1 MAESRFKGLS
11 ILMNMRDVGI
21 ERTMKQIR
29 AQFKTLDSEMRRSN
43 ANFKHS
49 EKNMQ
54 SYATRTK
61 ELTKAI
67 DVTENSMKDISN
79 QLKKMTLEEQRSSV
93 EAEKLRQEYSKQ
105 HRALQMYQRQLNS
118 TEQEM
123 KQFGTTT
130 KQTIF
135 SMKKINDVLGTMKR
149 QLNIAN
155 MAFQSTEKSTSSY
168 KNYLNQLNTVIQKHQ
183 NTIRVLEGRYQK
195 VAREQGVMSK
205 EALELKEKILQEK
218 ATLGQLDNQYKK
230 TTMEAKR
237 FAFEQKTLTSSMSE
251 IRQKMSQVAQSLTIS
266 ANKFKMSGQTAQAYK
281 ARISELNNGMKQ
293 QQLIVQNLSRQ
304 YDFAKKQYGATS
316 QEAQQLNVK
325 LSEERLKLKEL
336 NTQLNQTT
344 QAHNRLEM
352 EQKQGISSMA
362 QIRAK
367 MSQFNDTLSLS
378 RSNLARAGESVKAYG
393 NHLNTLKTNMSEQ
406 RVVLRELIAQYNHVA
421 TAQGRDSQEARGLSS
436 AITQQK
442 IKMNELE
449 SELDQT
455 TQSYKRLETEQRNA
469 ERLSSTGFGRSIQ
482 SVNKYKDSIRNVG
495 STMRSV
501 GSTSMLY
508 MTMPAVAGMG
518 TAIKSSIE
526 WEQALAGVAKT
537 TNMSGSELNK
547 MGNEITKMS
556 NTMPFAATEIAG
568 VAEAAGQLGIKKQ
581 DITSFTRTMMN
592 LGVATNLTADEAAT
606 EFARFANAA
615 NMPIKDVDRLGSTV
629 VALGNSTAT
638 TEKEIVEMAQ
648 RLAGAGAQAGFSS
661 DEIMSVSAAMS
672 SVGIEAEAGGT
683 AMTQIWNKMTK
694 AVAEGGDTLD
704 SFAKT
709 AGVSG
714 KEFAQIWENNPSKA
728 LSMFVKGLG
737 KTEGGAKGVL
747 KALDDVGIKGIR
759 EADTIRRMANN
770 HQVLDKALKTG
781 SEGWKENSALTNEA
795 NIRYETMG
803 SKLKMLKNTFI
814 NFARTIGDAVAPIV
828 SFLADKLTGL
838 FEHLQGTSNA
848 TKIAIAAF
856 TLLGVAIPP
865 LIVATGVLAHSIV
878 GISEAMTLL
887 NATKGGAKFFSLFN
901 GGIKGILPNIGQ
913 LLTKIPLIGGL
924 MTALTGPVGI
934 AVAAIAGIG
943 TAFVVAYKKSETF
956 RNIVDT
962 VVTPIKNAFIGL
974 GNVIKQFFSA
984 IGAIMNNNSGKG
996 LNILKKI
1003 LPDEAAKQFYSTLL
1017 MVRGAYNDF
1026 VNFIKTTSTIIGAFF
1041 KTFWK
1046 QNGDFIIMVFTT
1058 IKIAVGSILNSLFN
1072 GVIKPILSG
1081 IKAFF
1086 GIIFGGIKQIVINV
1100 FTSLR
1105 EIVQG
1110 GLNVIRGV
1118 IKIFKGLFTGDFR
1131 LLWEGVKQVFS
1142 GYLLI
1147 ISGILR
1153 STLGN
1158 MVVIVK
1164 TIGQLI
1170 INSFRTIWTIVKNVT
1185 LGIVKV
1191 LVVTIKFLF
1200 TGLKNIIVAI
1210 LNGIKNIFIAIW
1222 TVIKTSVLVI
1232 IRSLVALAKHN
1243 FAILK
1248 GFLSALWT
1256 SIKNTAI
1263 KLWTALKIG
1272 VLTIIRV
1279 LVSTARNILN
1289 TLKNFITRLWQSIKA
1304 TSIKTWNA
1312 IKNGIINAIKGMYNG
1327 VRKILA
1333 NLKAFITRTWTAIKN
1348 TTIKLAKGLSSGV
1361 KNVFNSLSRVTH
1373 SIFNKLKNFMSNTWR
1388 SIKNTTIK
1396 LAKSLWSGVKN
1407 TWNSLKKGTIKII
1420 ASVAVWLIK
1429 KWLSIKKSVV
1439 NIVKKL
1445 WSGVKRTWNSLKS
1458 GTIKIMAS
1466 IAVWL
1471 IKKWTAIKKSVVNKA
1486 KSLWSGVKGTWN
1498 SLSNGTRNIFN
1509 KVKSFMSNTW
1519 RSIKNT
1525 TINMA
1530 KGLWNSVRRTFNN
1543 MNGGLKNIIG
1553 KIKGHITGMVNAVK
1567 KGLNKLIGGVNWVA
1581 KKLDMPK
1588 LPTIKFSTG
1597 TESTHTQSY
1606 ITKGKLNQ
1614 NTLATVGDKG
1624 PGNGPGG
1631 FRHETIIPPNGKAF
1645 ITPATDTTIPL
1656 AKGTRILNGAQ
1667 THSLL
1672 NRPQFNSGTIP
1683 KFSLGTTFANLLGG
1697 GKKPK
1702 KHKKDDDLV
1711 GDVAQKTKDGVKAM
1725 TGKVVE
1731 GGKAVVDSALNTAKK
1746 GKDWLSDKIGDV
1758 LDWIEKPKKLLEKV
1772 FEGFGINM
1780 ASFGIPKGAELP
1792 FNLMKGMFKKLKEG
1806 AVNKVKEWFE
1816 EAGGGDGGYID
1827 LSKGI
1832 NFGFARTAAEARAK
1846 GYPFNRPHHGLD
1858 INYKHDKV
1866 YSTMSG
1872 TAKAFTGW
1880 SGGFGN
1886 HMEVTNGNL
1895 KSIYGH
1901 LHKLAFHGTKKVKPG
1916 TFLGISGGD
1925 PREDGQGAGSSTGLH
1940 LHYEMQWN
1948 GQPKDP
1954 TNWLK
1959 THNGGGK
1966 SGGSRAASK
1975 WKPEIKKALKA
1986 NGLPTTP
1993 AYVNA
1998 WIRQIQTE
2006 SGGNAGAVQG
2016 NIGDINN
2023 RTGNLARGLL
2033 QVIPPTFAANKL
2045 PGHGNIMNGLDN
2057 AMAAI
2062 NYAKKRYGR
2071 TGMLQVIG
2079 HGHGYATGG
2088 LIKSAGWYNIAEGGY
2103 PEWIIPTDPTR
2114 RSDAMKML
2122 ALAAQDIDKKSSTRG
2137 NKRPN
2142 SLPKPSGSNDNDVL
2156 LQMLQA
2162 QQQQIALLTQI
2173 VTSNQTIADK
2183 DFNPTIDKYTHEQQ
2197 VFNSIDKYN
2206 RQKQRKSRFKPGE
2219 VT

>member
-1 MAESRFKGLS
+1 M
-11 ILMNMRDVGI
+11 
-21 ERTMKQIR
+21 
-29 AQFKTLDSEMRRSN
+29 
-43 ANFKHS
+43 
-49 EKNMQ
+49 
-54 SYATRTK
+54 
-61 ELTKAI
+61 
-67 DVTENSMKDISN
+67 
-79 QLKKMTLEEQRSSV
+79 
-93 EAEKLRQEYSKQ
+93 
-105 HRALQMYQRQLNS
+105 
-118 TEQEM
+118 
-123 KQFGTTT
+123 
-130 KQTIF
+130 
-135 SMKKINDVLGTMKR
+135 
-149 QLNIAN
+149 
-155 MAFQSTEKSTSSY
+155 
-168 KNYLNQLNTVIQKHQ
+168 
-183 NTIRVLEGRYQK
+183 
-195 VAREQGVMSK
+195 
-205 EALELKEKILQEK
+205 
-218 ATLGQLDNQYKK
+218 
-230 TTMEAKR
+230 
-237 FAFEQKTLTSSMSE
+237 
-251 IRQKMSQVAQSLTIS
+251 
-266 ANKFKMSGQTAQAYK
+266 
-281 ARISELNNGMKQ
+281 
-293 QQLIVQNLSRQ
+293 
-304 YDFAKKQYGATS
+304 
-316 QEAQQLNVK
+316 
-325 LSEERLKLKEL
+325 
-336 NTQLNQTT
+336 
-344 QAHNRLEM
+344 
-352 EQKQGISSMA
+352 
-362 QIRAK
+362 
-367 MSQFNDTLSLS
+367 
-378 RSNLARAGESVKAYG
+378 
-393 NHLNTLKTNMSEQ
+393 
-406 RVVLRELIAQYNHVA
+406 
-421 TAQGRDSQEARGLSS
+421 
-436 AITQQK
+436 
-442 IKMNELE
+442 
-449 SELDQT
+449 
-455 TQSYKRLETEQRNA
+455 
-469 ERLSSTGFGRSIQ
+469 
-482 SVNKYKDSIRNVG
+482 
-495 STMRSV
+495 
-501 GSTSMLY
+501 
-508 MTMPAVAGMG
+508 
-518 TAIKSSIE
+518 
-526 WEQALAGVAKT
+526 
-537 TNMSGSELNK
+537 
-547 MGNEITKMS
+547 
-556 NTMPFAATEIAG
+556 
-568 VAEAAGQLGIKKQ
+568 
-581 DITSFTRTMMN
+581 
-592 LGVATNLTADEAAT
+592 
-606 EFARFANAA
+606 
-615 NMPIKDVDRLGSTV
+615 
-629 VALGNSTAT
+629 
-638 TEKEIVEMAQ
+638 
-648 RLAGAGAQAGFSS
+648 
-661 DEIMSVSAAMS
+661 
-672 SVGIEAEAGGT
+672 GT

-737 KTEGGAKGVL
+737 DTEGGAKGVL

-781 SEGWKENSALTNEA
+781 SEGWKENSALTDEA

-856 TLLGVAIPP
+856 TLLGAAIPP

-901 GGIKGILPNIGQ
+901 GGIKGVLPNIAQ

-956 RNIVDT
+956 RNIVNT

-1118 IKIFKGLFTGDFR
+1118 VKIFKGLFTGDFR

-1142 GYLLI
+1142 GYLSI

-1191 LVVTIKFLF
+1191 LVATIKFLF

-1210 LNGIKNIFIAIW
+1210 LNGIKNISIAIW
-1222 TVIKTSVLVI
+1222 TAIKSSVLVI
-1232 IRSLVALAKHN
+1232 IRSLVALAKN
-1243 FAILK
+1243 SFSTLK

-1272 VLTIIRV
+1272 VLAIIRT
-1279 LVSTARNILN
+1279 LVSTARNTFN
-1289 TLKNFITRLWQSIKA
+1289 TLKSFITRLWQSIKA
-1304 TSIKTWNA
+1304 ISIKTWNA
-1312 IKNGIINAIKGMYNG
+1312 IKNGVVNAIRGMSNG
-1327 VRKILA
+1327 VKKIVGA
-1333 NLKAFITRTWTAIKN
+1333 LKSWMSKAWNAIKN
-1348 TTIKLAKGLSSGV
+1348 TTVKLAKGLSSGV
-1361 KNVFNSLSRVTH
+1361 KNAFNSLSKVTRN
-1373 SIFNKLKNFMSNTWR
+1373 IFNKLKNFMSNVWR
-1388 SIKNTTIK
+1388 SIKNTTVK
-1396 LAKSLWSGVKN
+1396 LAKGLWSGVKN

-1486 KSLWSGVKGTWN
+1486 KGLWSGVKNTWN
-1498 SLSNGTRNIFN
+1498 SLSRGTRNIFN
-1509 KVKSFMSNTW
+1509 RVKSFMSNTW

-1525 TINMA
+1525 TVNMA

-1553 KIKGHITGMVNAVK
+1553 KIKGHITGMVTAVK

-1588 LPTIKFSTG
+1588 LPTIKLSTG

-1631 FRHETIIPPNGKAF
+1631 FRHETVIPPSGKAF

-1672 NRPQFNSGTIP
+1672 NRPQFNGGTIP
-1683 KFSLGTTFANLLGG
+1683 KFSIGTAIGNLLGG

-1702 KHKKDDDLV
+1702 KHKKDDNLV

-1725 TGKVVE
+1725 AGKVVE

-1880 SGGFGN
+1880 SSGFGN

-1901 LHKLAFHGTKKVKPG
+1901 LHKLAFHGTKKVRPG
-1916 TFLGISGGD
+1916 TLLGVSGGD
-1925 PREDGQGAGSSTGLH
+1925 PREDGQNAGSSTGLH
-1940 LHYEMQWN
+1940 LHYEMQRN
-1948 GQPKDP
+1948 GRPFDP
-1954 TNWLK
+1954 TKWLK
-1959 THNGGGK
+1959 THNGGGSQNK
-1966 SGGSRAASK
+1966 SASK
-1975 WKPEIKKALKA
+1975 WKGDIKRAAKKMKVNLSNREL
-1986 NGLPTTP
+1986 NGIV
-1993 AYVNA
+1993 A
-1998 WIRQIQTE
+1998 QIARE
-2006 SGGNAGAVQG
+2006 SNGNAGVTQG

-2023 RTGNLARGLL
+2023 LRGTPAQGLL
-2033 QVIPPTFAANKL
+2033 QYVPSTFNSYKVK
-2045 PGHGNIMNGLDN
+2045 GHGNIKNGYDQLLAFFNNSNWRRDLP
-2057 AMAAI
+2057 
-2062 NYAKKRYGR
+2062 YGKSGWGP
-2071 TGMLQVIG
+2071 TGSRRF
-2079 HGHGYATGG
+2079 ATGG
-2088 LIKSAGWYNIAEGGY
+2088 LIKSSGWYNIAEGGY
-2103 PEWIIPTDPTR
+2103 PEWIIPTDPSR
-2114 RSDAMKML
+2114 RNDAMKML
-2122 ALAAQDIDKKSSTRG
+2122 ALAAQDINKKSSTRG

-2142 SLPKPSGSNDNDVL
+2142 NLKTPNNLYSNNNDELL
-2156 LQMLQA
+2156 LQMIEQ
-2162 QQQQIALLTQI
+2162 QQQQINLLMEIARSNRGIESKDNNVYLDGRSLNKNNNEHQALNMKTRLMGG
-2173 VTSNQTIADK
+2173 
-2183 DFNPTIDKYTHEQQ
+2183 
-2197 VFNSIDKYN
+2197 
-2206 RQKQRKSRFKPGE
+2206 R
-2219 VT
+2219 

>member
-195 VAREQGVMSK
+195 VAREQGIMSK

-316 QEAQQLNVK
+316 QEAQQLNAK

-421 TAQGRDSQEARGLSS
+421 TAQGRDSQEARELSS

-469 ERLSSTGFGRSIQ
+469 ERLSSTGFGRGVRN
-482 SVNKYKDSIRNVG
+482 VNKYKDSINSVGSSMRNVG
-495 STMRSV
+495 SNMS
-501 GSTSMLY
+501 LY
-508 MTMPAVAGMG
+508 FTLPVVAGFGAAIKTGADFEQQMARVGAIAGSSKSDLKSLSDQAVDLGAKTSLSASEVAKGMEELAALGMNTNQIMKAMPGVISAAEASGSDLATTATIMASSLNSFNLRASDSSHVADVLATAANDSAADVQYMGDALKYAGTPAHALGITLEDTSAAIEVMSNSGLEGSQAG
-518 TAIKSSIE
+518 TALRASFIRLAKPTKASQKAMDELGVSLTNSKGQFVGMPNLIGQFKSSLQGMTK
-526 WEQALAGVAKT
+526 EQKLAYVSQIVGT
-537 TNMSGSELNK
+537 
-547 MGNEITKMS
+547 
-556 NTMPFAATEIAG
+556 
-568 VAEAAGQLGIKKQ
+568 EAASGFLALIDAGPNKIKKYSDSLKDSNGASKEAADKMKDNLKGSLEQLHGAFESLGITIGKAFSPVLRKLA
-581 DITSFTRTMMN
+581 D
-592 LGVATNLTADEAAT
+592 VVTA
-606 EFARFANAA
+606 
-615 NMPIKDVDRLGSTV
+615 V
-629 VALGNSTAT
+629 VS
-638 TEKEIVEMAQ
+638 K
-648 RLAGAGAQAGFSS
+648 FSS
-661 DEIMSVSAAMS
+661 LPTPVIVITTLF
-672 SVGIEAEAGGT
+672 VGL
-683 AMTQIWNKMTK
+683 
-694 AVAEGGDTLD
+694 VA
-704 SFAKT
+704 S
-709 AGVSG
+709 
-714 KEFAQIWENNPSKA
+714 
-728 LSMFVKGLG
+728 
-737 KTEGGAKGVL
+737 
-747 KALDDVGIKGIR
+747 
-759 EADTIRRMANN
+759 
-770 HQVLDKALKTG
+770 
-781 SEGWKENSALTNEA
+781 
-795 NIRYETMG
+795 
-803 SKLKMLKNTFI
+803 
-814 NFARTIGDAVAPIV
+814 IGP
-828 SFLADKLTGL
+828 LLMLTGL
-838 FEHLQGTSNA
+838 
-848 TKIAIAAF
+848 
-856 TLLGVAIPP
+856 
-865 LIVATGVLAHSIV
+865 LAHSIV

-901 GGIKGILPNIGQ
+901 GGIKGVLPNIAQ

-956 RNIVDT
+956 RNIVNT

-1026 VNFIKTTSTIIGAFF
+1026 VNFIKTTSAIIGAFF

-1118 IKIFKGLFTGDFR
+1118 IKIFKGLFTGDFK

-1191 LVVTIKFLF
+1191 LVATIKFLF
-1200 TGLKNIIVAI
+1200 TGLKNVIVSI
-1210 LNGIKNIFIAIW
+1210 LNGIKNISIAIW
-1222 TVIKTSVLVI
+1222 TAIKTSVLVI
-1232 IRSLVALAKHN
+1232 IRSLVALAKQN
-1243 FAILK
+1243 FSILK

-1272 VLTIIRV
+1272 VLAIIRT
-1279 LVSTARNILN
+1279 LVSTSRNIFN

-1304 TSIKTWNA
+1304 ISIKTWNA
-1312 IKNGIINAIKGMYNG
+1312 IKNGVINTIKGMYNG

-1348 TTIKLAKGLSSGV
+1348 TTIKLAKGLSNGVKNAFNSLSKVTRNIFNKLKNFMSSVWRNIKNTTVRLAKALWSGV
-1361 KNVFNSLSRVTH
+1361 KNTFNSLYNGTKR
-1373 SIFNKLKNFMSNTWR
+1373 IFNKLKNFMSNIWR
-1388 SIKNTTIK
+1388 NIKNTTVR
-1396 LAKSLWSGVKN
+1396 L
-1407 TWNSLKKGTIKII
+1407 
-1420 ASVAVWLIK
+1420 
-1429 KWLSIKKSVV
+1429 
-1439 NIVKKL
+1439 
-1445 WSGVKRTWNSLKS
+1445 
-1458 GTIKIMAS
+1458 
-1466 IAVWL
+1466 
-1471 IKKWTAIKKSVVNKA
+1471 A

-1553 KIKGHITGMVNAVK
+1553 KIKGHITGMVKAVK
-1567 KGLNKLIGGVNWVA
+1567 EGLNKLIGGVNWVA
-1581 KKLDMPK
+1581 GKLDMPK
-1588 LPTIKFSTG
+1588 LPEIKLSTG

-1606 ITKGKLNQ
+1606 ITKGKLNR

-1631 FRHETIIPPNGKAF
+1631 FRHETVIPPSGKAF

-1656 AKGTRILNGAQ
+1656 AKGTRILNGEQ
-1667 THSLL
+1667 THTMLS
-1672 NRPQFNSGTIP
+1672 NNMIP
-1683 KFSLGTTFANLLGG
+1683 KFSIGTAIGNLLGG

-1702 KHKKDDDLV
+1702 KHKKDDNLV

-1806 AVNKVKEWFE
+1806 AINKVKEWFE

-1966 SGGSRAASK
+1966 SGGKQAPSK
-1975 WKPEIKKALKA
+1975 WRSTIVKAARKMKVNPTNA
-1986 NGLPTTP
+1986 QINGII
-1993 AYVNA
+1993 A
-1998 WIRQIQTE
+1998 QIQRE
-2006 SGGNAGAVQG
+2006 SGGDSGIIQSASLHDG
-2016 NIGDINN
+2016 NEGPN
-2023 RTGNLARGLL
+2023 RARGLL
-2033 QVIPPTFAANKL
+2033 QYVPSTFRAYAVK
-2045 PGHGNIMNGLDN
+2045 GHNNINSGYDQLLAFFNNSNWKND
-2057 AMAAI
+2057 I
-2062 NYAKKRYGR
+2062 QYGR
-2071 TGMLQVIG
+2071 SGWG
-2079 HGHGYATGG
+2079 PRGSRRFATGG
-2088 LIKSAGWYNIAEGGY
+2088 LIKNAGWYNIAEGGY
-2103 PEWIIPTDPTR
+2103 PEWVIPTDPAKR
-2114 RSDAMKML
+2114 NDAMKML
-2122 ALAAQDIDKKSSTRG
+2122 ALAAQDIDKGKTTG

-2142 SLPKPSGSNDNDVL
+2142 NLKSPNNLHSNNNDELL
-2156 LQMLQA
+2156 LQMIEQ
-2162 QQQQIALLTQI
+2162 QQQQINLLMEIARSNRGIENKDTNVYLDPREINKRNNEQEALNMKTRLMGG
-2173 VTSNQTIADK
+2173 
-2183 DFNPTIDKYTHEQQ
+2183 
-2197 VFNSIDKYN
+2197 
-2206 RQKQRKSRFKPGE
+2206 R
-2219 VT
+2219 

>member
-155 MAFQSTEKSTSSY
+155 IAFQSTEKSTSSY
-168 KNYLNQLNTVIQKHQ
+168 KNYLNQLNKVIQKHQ

-218 ATLGQLDNQYKK
+218 AILGQLDNQYKK

-421 TAQGRDSQEARGLSS
+421 TAQGRDSQEARELSS

-683 AMTQIWNKMTK
+683 AMTQVWNKMTK

-737 KTEGGAKGVL
+737 ETEGGAKGVL

-781 SEGWKENSALTNEA
+781 SEGWKENSALTDEA

-878 GISEAMTLL
+878 GISEAMKLL
-887 NATKGGAKFFSLFN
+887 NDTKGGAKFFSLFN
-901 GGIKGILPNIGQ
+901 GGIKGVLPNIGQ
-913 LLTKIPLIGGL
+913 LLTKIPLLGSAFTL
-924 MTALTGPVGI
+924 LTGPVGI
-934 AVAAIAGIG
+934 VIGVIAALTAGIVYLWKTNDSFRNFVINAWNSIKDSAIAVFGFIKP
-943 TAFVVAYKKSETF
+943 YII
-956 RNIVDT
+956 NIWDG
-962 VVTPIKNAFIGL
+962 IKNSSI
-974 GNVIKQFFSA
+974 A
-984 IGAIMNNNSGKG
+984 IWNA
-996 LNILKKI
+996 LKT
-1003 LPDEAAKQFYSTLL
+1003 AAKVTWNAIKFAVQHPIQTLK
-1017 MVRGAYNDF
+1017 N
-1026 VNFIKTTSTIIGAFF
+1026 
-1041 KTFWK
+1041 
-1046 QNGDFIIMVFTT
+1046 
-1058 IKIAVGSILNSLFN
+1058 
-1072 GVIKPILSG
+1072 
-1081 IKAFF
+1081 
-1086 GIIFGGIKQIVINV
+1086 
-1100 FTSLR
+1100 
-1105 EIVQG
+1105 
-1110 GLNVIRGV
+1110 
-1118 IKIFKGLFTGDFR
+1118 
-1131 LLWEGVKQVFS
+1131 
-1142 GYLLI
+1142 I
-1147 ISGILR
+1147 ISGIWNFIKANSLN
-1153 STLGN
+1153 TWNL
-1158 MVVIVK
+1158 IK
-1164 TIGQLI
+1164 TGILNIAKSLVSLVRASFNGLKAFFTMLWNFIKNNSIRAWLAIKNSVLAI
-1170 INSFRTIWTIVKNVT
+1170 IRNFVT
-1185 LGIVKV
+1185 L
-1191 LVVTIKFLF
+1191 
-1200 TGLKNIIVAI
+1200 
-1210 LNGIKNIFIAIW
+1210 
-1222 TVIKTSVLVI
+1222 S
-1232 IRSLVALAKHN
+1232 KHN

-1272 VLTIIRV
+1272 VLAIIRT

-1304 TSIKTWNA
+1304 ISIRIWTA
-1312 IKNGIINAIKGMYNG
+1312 IKNGVINAIKGMYNG

-1348 TTIKLAKGLSSGV
+1348 TTIKLAKALSNGV
-1361 KNVFNSLSRVTH
+1361 KNIFNSLSKVTR
-1373 SIFNKLKNFMSNTWR
+1373 SIFNKLKNFMSNVWRSIKNTTVKSAKSLWSGVKSVWNALSRGTRSIFNKVKNFMNNVWRNIKNTTVRYVKSLWTGVRNTFNNLYRGTRNIFNRVKNFMSNTWR
-1388 SIKNTTIK
+1388 SIKNTT
-1396 LAKSLWSGVKN
+1396 V
-1407 TWNSLKKGTIKII
+1407 
-1420 ASVAVWLIK
+1420 
-1429 KWLSIKKSVV
+1429 
-1439 NIVKKL
+1439 
-1445 WSGVKRTWNSLKS
+1445 
-1458 GTIKIMAS
+1458 
-1466 IAVWL
+1466 
-1471 IKKWTAIKKSVVNKA
+1471 
-1486 KSLWSGVKGTWN
+1486 
-1498 SLSNGTRNIFN
+1498 
-1509 KVKSFMSNTW
+1509 
-1519 RSIKNT
+1519 
-1525 TINMA
+1525 NMA
-1530 KGLWNSVRRTFNN
+1530 KGLWNSVRNVFNN
-1543 MNGGLKNIIG
+1543 MSNGLKNIIG
-1553 KIKGHITGMVNAVK
+1553 KIKGHITGMVSAVK
-1567 KGLNKLIGGVNWVA
+1567 KSLNSLIGAVNWVGG
-1581 KKLDMPK
+1581 KLGVDSKIPK
-1588 LPTIKFSTG
+1588 LSTG
-1597 TESTHTQSY
+1597 TESTHTQSF
-1606 ITKGKLNQ
+1606 ITNGAINRP
-1614 NTLATVGDKG
+1614 TLATVNDKGKGNGKGRNGHQELIQRKNGSLFAPKGRDVVVPLSKGDKV
-1624 PGNGPGG
+1624 
-1631 FRHETIIPPNGKAF
+1631 INGK
-1645 ITPATDTTIPL
+1645 TTQKL
-1656 AKGTRILNGAQ
+1656 QNQG
-1667 THSLL
+1667 
-1672 NRPQFNSGTIP
+1672 FIP
-1683 KFSLGTTFANLLGG
+1683 KFSVGTSGDDVRKRMLKDA
-1697 GKKPK
+1697 K
-1702 KHKKDDDLV
+1702 KHKKHNHPTFDAGEMMAGAGGAGGAFKEAWKYVTD
-1711 GDVAQKTKDGVKAM
+1711 KTKNI
-1725 TGKVVE
+1725 GK
-1731 GGKAVVDSALNTAKK
+1731 GTKKTAKS
-1746 GKDWLSDKIGDV
+1746 LSDGAKKMINTSKDALGAAGTWAKEKAGDLLDYVGKPGKLVDKV
-1758 LDWIEKPKKLLEKV
+1758 LKE
-1772 FEGFGINM
+1772 FGVDFSMVN
-1780 ASFGIPKGAELP
+1780 GEIPKMLWDA
-1792 FNLMKGMFKKLKEG
+1792 MWKRLKEG
-1806 AVNKVKEWFE
+1806 VKSLFSGWLDDASE
-1816 EAGGGDGGYID
+1816 GDGDGRYIKY
-1827 LSKGI
+1827 LNNITTRYSPNGPPP
-1832 NFGFARTAAEARAK
+1832 
-1846 GYPFNRPHHGLD
+1846 GYPFNWAHPGIDLPY
-1858 INYKHDKV
+1858 IYEKV
-1866 YSTMSG
+1866 QTPLEG
-1872 TAKAFTGW
+1872 KVETRNTA
-1880 SGGFGN
+1880 SGFG
-1886 HMEVTNGNL
+1886 HHIIVRA
-1895 KSIYGH
+1895 KPYDAYFGH
-1901 LHKLAFHGTKKVKPG
+1901 LSKWLVKNGQHVKPG
-1916 TFLGISGGD
+1916 DTIGISGNT
-1925 PREDGQGAGSSTGLH
+1925 GSSSGPH
-1940 LHYEMQWN
+1940 LHYEMN
-1948 GQPKDP
+1948 KHGFGSMTGHSIDP
-1954 TNWLK
+1954 VKWLK
-1959 THNGGGK
+1959 SHNGSKG
-1966 SGGSRAASK
+1966 GGSKAANA
-1975 WKPEIKKALKA
+1975 WKPEIKQALKA

-2071 TGMLQVIG
+2071 TGMLKVIG

-2088 LIKSAGWYNIAEGGY
+2088 LIKNAGWYNIAEGGY
-2103 PEWIIPTDPTR
+2103 PEWIIPTDPSR
-2114 RSDAMKML
+2114 RNDAMKML

-2183 DFNPTIDKYTHEQQ
+2183 NFEPTIDKYTHEQQ